1 MCTGHLK
8 WFVFRIFLKNE
19 FTFEVTDLFE
29 IWRKSFT
36 PSLNFEAAAA
46 LKARRLISK
55 HLNMY
60 QSAHSASHRR
70 DAQACCLPS
79 LPRWLPE
86 AQFEIIKGEKE
97 RWLSGEAALLRV
109 ALASPPPSNP
119 HLSPPAL
126 PLFAVLQQAAGRY
139 APSCQPNSKSSLR
152 ASAII
157 RLTQPW
163 TSPPRHC
170 AASLMLHPFSHLSVP

>member
-1 MCTGHLK
+1 MHWALEIVCFQIYL
-8 WFVFRIFLKNE
+8 FFNE

-29 IWRKSFT
+29 ISRRSFT
-36 PSLNFEAAAA
+36 PSVNFEAAAA

-97 RWLSGEAALLRV
+97 RWLSGEAALLCV
-109 ALASPPPSNP
+109 ALASLPPPPSLLP
-119 HLSPPAL
+119 LFL

-139 APSCQPNSKSSLR
+139 APSCQPNSKSSLL
-152 ASAII
+152 ASALI